1 MSERVV
7 RFLSGGVFFF
17 LLSLATPKR
26 PTPNER
32 KAGNRD
38 SHKDAE
44 LMGDLI
50 HVMSESYG
58 EVNGKEVS
66 NYLGGIA
73 EYSAGLPFDNQ
84 TVIDSMHKEMV
95 EAYPTILNRMHS
107 FVEKHIDESKE
118 NWLVCALLET
128 IDFDNDIPATH
139 AFIFGDKGQVIE
151 KASMLGKTDFIL
163 EQFLLGLFHFIV
175 KYRGGQNCKGIAT
188 LHELGYNRKARSR
201 SAAKHVG
208 DSITAVLSIKR
219 LQIQHS
225 LPDDAAAEKQAMEAY
240 FENYDEDFR
249 RLETLS
255 ESIRSRTPHKIK
267 KPTEINHSIEDPFL
281 GELLKAYSQKEGK
294 TFKEKTDLDE
304 DYQEE
309 LESCRD
315 DFYDAETVRV
325 EAIITFGDMGTLEF
339 SSMKTEV
346 LGIVKRTYNASRH
359 ELGYTRM
366 QNVLARAEDTP
377 CEKTILGR
385 SSWVGA
391 PERRGVCHML
401 AGDQLLRW
409 VADHE

>member
-1 MSERVV
+1 MSERVL

-26 PTPNER
+26 PTPDER
-32 KAGNRD
+32 KAGNQD
-38 SHKDAE
+38 SHKDVV

-58 EVNGKEVS
+58 KLNGKEVS
-66 NYLGGIA
+66 NYLGGNA
-73 EYSAGLPFDNQ
+73 EYSAGLPFNNQ
-84 TVIDSMHKEMV
+84 TVIESMHKEMV
-95 EAYPTILNRMHS
+95 EDYSTILKRMHS
-107 FVEKHIDESKE
+107 FVEKHIDESKQ

-128 IDFDNDIPATH
+128 IDFDDDIPATH
-139 AFIFGDKGQVIE
+139 EFIIGDNVQVIE
-151 KASMLGKTDFIL
+151 KASLLGKTDFIL
-163 EQFLLGLFHFIV
+163 EHFLLAVFHFIV
-175 KYRGGQNCKGIAT
+175 KYRGEKNYKGLAT
-188 LHELGYNRKARSR
+188 LEELGYNRKARSR
-201 SAAKHVG
+201 SAAKRVG
-208 DSITAVLSIKR
+208 DSITAILSIKR
-219 LQIQHS
+219 LKFQDS
-225 LPDDAAAEKQAMEAY
+225 SPDDAAEKQAMETY
-240 FENYDEDFR
+240 FENYEEDFR
-249 RLETLS
+249 RLESLS
-255 ESIRSRTPHKIK
+255 ESIRSRTPHKIA

-281 GELLKAYSQKEGK
+281 GEVLKAFSQKEGK
-294 TFKEKTDLDE
+294 TFKEKADLDE
-304 DYQEE
+304 DYQDE

-339 SSMKTEV
+339 SDMKSEV
-346 LGIVKRTYNASRH
+346 FGIVKRTYNASHH

-391 PERRGVCHML
+391 SERRGVCHML

-409 VADHE
+409 VVDHE